1 MQRRS
6 PYSKYLTNFVLCF
19 FFIVKIVWITC
30 AKDFKETNCEG
41 WVLYLPTSVYTELL
55 DWHPFLKLRRFHR
68 FQKWLEPSVRPI
80 RSRKPDVKMDS
91 TDPDTGFWN
100 DLIECNQSLLLLFLL
115 HSMNPDRKT
124 SNLRGVSKARDK
136 ATIKRLQMY
145 RNFKAKRDESG
156 KIVRPAPFQSK
167 VPSGTVARVE
177 PNRRWFGNVR
187 VVC

>member
-1 MQRRS
+1 
-6 PYSKYLTNFVLCF
+6 
-19 FFIVKIVWITC
+19 
-30 AKDFKETNCEG
+30 
-41 WVLYLPTSVYTELL
+41 
-55 DWHPFLKLRRFHR
+55 
-68 FQKWLEPSVRPI
+68 
-80 RSRKPDVKMDS
+80 MDS